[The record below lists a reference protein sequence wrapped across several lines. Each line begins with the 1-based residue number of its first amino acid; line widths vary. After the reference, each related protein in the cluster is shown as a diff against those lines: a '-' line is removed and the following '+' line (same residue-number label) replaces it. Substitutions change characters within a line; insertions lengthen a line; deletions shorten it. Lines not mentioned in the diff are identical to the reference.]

1 MFFIFGYCIMN
12 LKLPKQPNELID
24 LNVYQETKRENIRLR
39 RENIKLKQENSDLV
53 EMVCEKEK
61 ANLIERQI
69 K

>member
-1 MFFIFGYCIMN
+1 MK
-12 LKLPKQPNELID
+12 LKLPKHVNELID

-39 RENIKLKQENSDLV
+39 RENIKLKQENSELV
-53 EMVCEKEK
+53 EMACEKEK

>member
-39 RENIKLKQENSDLV
+39 RENIKLKQENSELV
-53 EMVCEKEK
+53 EMACEKEK